1 MKVNQRQHQ
10 KEFSYLKVTPFYTV
24 MVLLL
29 LLWLHWM
36 NQIGTQD
43 TNHANIYLISQENKS
58 IQLTNNSSLKG
69 VLVSK
74 VKGGYLFVLN
84 NNNSFSAKASFIS
97 DSAILRIDKN

>member
-1 MKVNQRQHQ
+1 
-10 KEFSYLKVTPFYTV
+10 

-29 LLWLHWM
+29 LLWLHSM
-36 NQIGTQD
+36 NQIGTQG
-43 TNHANIYLISQENKS
+43 TNHANIYFISQENKS

-97 DSAILRIDKN
+97 DNVILRIDKN